1 MIRRENVHFQIIV
14 TKNVKF
20 PIFYDNAASAHVVE
34 QNLCHLDFSKLLHGI
49 LKIDTCI
56 SVVNKNEEI
65 KYMLLIFMSLIY
77 LISWLHHIHHTALQR
92 SHNLQK
98 FSHFVLHISY
108 LIIFPVWGGSP
119 SCLHMSAVS
128 TRVRP
133 CLQSDK
139 CHAQE

>member
-1 MIRRENVHFQIIV
+1 MMRGKNAHFQIIV

-92 SHNLQK
+92 SHNLQHLYTASK
-98 FSHFVLHISY
+98 LCINIDDFFDFISAY
-108 LIIFPVWGGSP
+108 IIIFLMQGGS
-119 SCLHMSAVS
+119 S
-128 TRVRP
+128 TRVHM
-133 CLQSDK
+133 S
-139 CHAQE
+139 

>member
-1 MIRRENVHFQIIV
+1 MRGKNAHFQIIV

-65 KYMLLIFMSLIY
+65 KYMLLILFQKKNFWFGTWMF
-77 LISWLHHIHHTALQR
+77 AL
-92 SHNLQK
+92 
-98 FSHFVLHISY
+98 FE
-108 LIIFPVWGGSP
+108 GGSHG
-119 SCLHMSAVS
+119 SL
-128 TRVRP
+128 
-133 CLQSDK
+133 L
-139 CHAQE
+139 